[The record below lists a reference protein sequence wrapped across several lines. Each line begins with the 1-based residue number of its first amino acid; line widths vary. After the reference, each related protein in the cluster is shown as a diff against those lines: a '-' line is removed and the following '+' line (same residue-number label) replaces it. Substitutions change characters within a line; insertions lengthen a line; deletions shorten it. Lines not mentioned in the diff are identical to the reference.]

1 MPHYDRLSRCADA
14 PFHVVSNVDLFEQQ
28 SSTGGVWNHA
38 SRAPREELRVPQTN
52 PHQPL
57 EEPTWV
63 DDHDIDSESTAIKPV
78 FTTPIYDT
86 LESNI
91 PHFLM
96 RHSDDPSLEN
106 EPLFAGHE
114 SVLRYLNTYAEPVR
128 HLIRFCTQVYDIR
141 RDSENGQDRWLVCTR
156 DLKSH
161 KVMERYYDA
170 VAVASGHHYVPRLP
184 DISGIR
190 AWNEA
195 YPKVISHSKYYR
207 APEEFKD
214 KKVVVIGNSAS
225 GSDIAAQIG
234 TVSKH
239 PVLNS
244 KRSEAPE
251 FRREISWKHEVP
263 EIVEFLPPTSARQ
276 AVRFANGLVE
286 SDIDAVVFCTGYYY
300 SFPFLSSLRPAIST
314 TGERVEN
321 IYKHLFY
328 TPHPSLAFV
337 GLPIKI
343 VPFRTYEGQG
353 SVLARIWSGRLEL
366 PSASAMRTWEEERI
380 AEQGSGKRFHE
391 MRNLTDFHYHNEMVE
406 WALQAK
412 PKKTDAVPP
421 EWREMDS
428 WFRINTPAIKKAFA
442 EKGKARFS
450 MRSARQLGFQFP
462 G

>member
-1 MPHYDRLSRCADA
+1 M
-14 PFHVVSNVDLFEQQ
+14 
-28 SSTGGVWNHA
+28 WNHA
-38 SRAPREELRVPQTN
+38 SRAPREELSVPQTN

-57 EEPTWV
+57 QEPTWV
-63 DDHDIDSESTAIKPV
+63 DSHEIYSERTAIKPV
-78 FTTPIYDT
+78 FTTPIYNT

-114 SVLRYLNTYAEPVR
+114 SVLRYLNTYAKPVR
-128 HLIRFCTQVYDIR
+128 HLIRFCTQVYDIKR
-141 RDSENGQDRWLVCTR
+141 ESENGQDRWLVCTR

-170 VAVASGHHYVPRLP
+170 VAVASGHHYVPKLP

-195 YPKVISHSKYYR
+195 YPKVITHSKYYR
-207 APEEFKD
+207 MPEEFRD
-214 KKVVVIGNSAS
+214 KKVVVVGNSAS
-225 GSDIAAQIG
+225 GSDIATQIG

-263 EIVEFLPPTSARQ
+263 EIVEFLPPTSAHR
-276 AVRFANGLVE
+276 AVRFADGQVE

-337 GLPIKI
+337 GLPVKI
-343 VPFRTYEGQG
+343 VPFRTYEGQAA
-353 SVLARIWSGRLEL
+353 VLACVWSGRLDL
-366 PSASAMRTWEEERI
+366 PSASAMRAWEEERI
-380 AEQGSGKRFHE
+380 AEKGSGKRFHE
-391 MRNLTDFHYHNEMVE
+391 MRNLTDFQYHNEMVE

-412 PKKTDAVPP
+412 DEKTDAVPP
-421 EWREMDS
+421 KWREKDS
-428 WFRINTPAIKKAFA
+428 WFRINTPVIKKAFA

-450 MRSARQLGFQFP
+450 ILSAGQLGFQYP